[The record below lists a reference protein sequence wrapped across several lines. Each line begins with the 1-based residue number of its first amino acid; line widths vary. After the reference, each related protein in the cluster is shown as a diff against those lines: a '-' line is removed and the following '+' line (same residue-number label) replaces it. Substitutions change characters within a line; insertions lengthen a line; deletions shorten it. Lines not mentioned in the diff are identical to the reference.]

1 MIYAQKP
8 FIHTICG
15 PYEYKNVHPVNAM
28 CGLQAKFFHAPSF
41 PDLEHEIATLHDELV
56 QKMDR
61 ADRRKL
67 LELGDLTDE
76 LSSRITLASFTAG
89 FKLAAG
95 IAAELS
101 ISILSRKS

>member
-1 MIYAQKP
+1 MLDY
-8 FIHTICG
+8 
-15 PYEYKNVHPVNAM
+15 M
-28 CGLQAKFFHAPSF
+28 CGLQAKFFHVPSF
-41 PDLEHEIATLHDELV
+41 PDLEQEIATLHDELV

-95 IAAELS
+95 IAAELGNDS
-101 ISILSRKS
+101 AYSFDEDEEKRAIRSMQNEEN

>member
-1 MIYAQKP
+1 MLDY
-8 FIHTICG
+8 
-15 PYEYKNVHPVNAM
+15 M

-41 PDLEHEIATLHDELV
+41 PDLEQEIATLHDELV

-61 ADRRKL
+61 ADKRKL

-76 LSSRITLASFTAG
+76 LCSRITLAG

-101 ISILSRKS
+101 IDGAYSFDEDEEKSAIRRMESEEK

>member
-1 MIYAQKP
+1 MLDY
-8 FIHTICG
+8 
-15 PYEYKNVHPVNAM
+15 M

-41 PDLEHEIATLHDELV
+41 PDLEQEIATLHDELV

-76 LSSRITLASFTAG
+76 LSSRITLAGFTAG

-95 IAAELS
+95 IAAELGIDGAYS
-101 ISILSRKS
+101 FDEDEEKSAIHNLQNEEK

>member
-1 MIYAQKP
+1 MLDYI
-8 FIHTICG
+8 
-15 PYEYKNVHPVNAM
+15 

-41 PDLEHEIATLHDELV
+41 PDLEQEITALHDELV

-61 ADRRKL
+61 EDRRKL

-76 LSSRITLASFTAG
+76 LSSRITLAGFTAG

-101 ISILSRKS
+101 MDGAYSFDEDEEKSAIHNMQNEEK

>member
-1 MIYAQKP
+1 MLDY
-8 FIHTICG
+8 
-15 PYEYKNVHPVNAM
+15 M

-41 PDLEHEIATLHDELV
+41 PDLEQEIATLHDELV
-56 QKMDR
+56 QRMDR

-89 FKLAAG
+89 LFCFHMIWITAPNVINRSTKA
-95 IAAELS
+95 
-101 ISILSRKS
+101 IST

>member
-1 MIYAQKP
+1 MLDY
-8 FIHTICG
+8 
-15 PYEYKNVHPVNAM
+15 M

-41 PDLEHEIATLHDELV
+41 PDLEQKITALHDELV

-61 ADRRKL
+61 KDRRKL
-67 LELGDLTDE
+67 LELGDLSDE

-101 ISILSRKS
+101 IDGAYSFDEDEEKRAIHSMQNEEN